1 MDTKA
6 TLRVLR
12 KEWDGCSRCNLA
24 ALRDNEDRVVFGTG
38 AIQPDYLFVYD
49 APEEADTKTGTPL
62 MGRHGEILY
71 NLIKKAEYESYAVTT
86 VVGCRA
92 YTVLPP
98 IEDQPEQIRDR
109 DPSTEEVDECRPRL
123 DALIYALDPR
133 LIFAVGQV
141 AWKTLV
147 KPKDRGGHN
156 VLSDAAGELT
166 STYVMGKVR
175 PVRYAVMPLLPPK
188 QIIANPTSADH
199 GPIATTLEALIRA
212 RTYVNMLKKDEA
224 AT

>member
-1 MDTKA
+1 M
-6 TLRVLR
+6 
-12 KEWDGCSRCNLA
+12 
-24 ALRDNEDRVVFGTG
+24 
-38 AIQPDYLFVYD
+38 
-49 APEEADTKTGTPL
+49 
-62 MGRHGEILY
+62 
-71 NLIKKAEYESYAVTT
+71 
-86 VVGCRA
+86 
-92 YTVLPP
+92 LPP
-98 IEDQPEQIRDR
+98 IDDQPEQIRDR

>member
-1 MDTKA
+1 MGAKTPLD
-6 TLRVLR
+6 VIQD
-12 KEWDGCSRCNLA
+12 EWDGCSKCNLA
-24 ALRDNEDRVVFGTG
+24 ALRDGEDRVVFVGG
-38 AIQPDYLFVYD
+38 SARPDYLFVCD
-49 APEEADTKTGTPL
+49 APEEEDMRAGVPL

-71 NLIKKAEYESYAVTT
+71 NMIKKVEYEDYAVTT
-86 VVGCRA
+86 AVGCRA

-98 IEDQPEQIRDR
+98 IDDQPEQVRDR
-109 DPSTEEVDECRPRL
+109 DPSTDEVEECRPRL
-123 DALIYALDPR
+123 DRMIYALDPR

-141 AWKTLV
+141 AWKALV

-166 STYVMGKVR
+166 STYIQGRAR

-212 RTYVNMLKKDEA
+212 RTYVNAIKKDEK
-224 AT
+224 